1 MNSATWL
8 EVSLILDGEMAE
20 AVSEVLARYL
30 SGGIAIESTSFA
42 SDLECQGEFVGPL
55 RVYGYLAIDHELEQR
70 QKSLEEALWHLG
82 QIRPLP
88 EVQYK
93 RIAENDWSS
102 SWKRHFQPIC
112 VGHRLIIIPSWMEY
126 ESGSRIAVHIDPGMA
141 FGTGTHPT
149 TQLCLEILDEGLRS
163 QSLGSQQTTTS
174 HLTMIDVGCGSGILS
189 IAAIKLG
196 VGCVL
201 GVDNDLEAIDNAY
214 QNALANNV
222 QDSLELG
229 QGSIA
234 EIMAGNFLI
243 KSAPIVMANILAP
256 VLVRMLEA
264 GMSDVVTPGGSLI
277 LSGILEEQTREVMD
291 AIDSS
296 CLYAE
301 SRYQKEDWVALV
313 AKKPI

>member
-1 MNSATWL
+1 M
-8 EVSLILDGEMAE
+8 VLDGEMAE
-20 AVSEVLARYL
+20 AVSEVLARYV
-30 SGGIAIESTSFA
+30 SGGIAIESTSIA
-42 SDLECQGEFVGPL
+42 SDHEGEGEAVGPL
-55 RVYGYLAIDHELEQR
+55 RVYGYLAIDHELKHR

-93 RIAENDWSS
+93 HIAEIDWSS
-102 SWKRHFQPIC
+102 SWKRHFQPIRI
-112 VGHRLIIIPSWMEY
+112 GNRLIIIPAWMEF
-126 ESGSRIAVHIDPGMA
+126 EPGSRIAVRIDPGMA

-163 QSLGSQQTTTS
+163 QSLGSQQTTAS

-196 VGCVL
+196 VDRVL

-214 QNALANNV
+214 HNALANNV
-222 QDSLELG
+222 QKSLELG
-229 QGSIA
+229 RGSIA
-234 EIMAGNFLI
+234 EIKAGNFLI

-256 VLVRMLEA
+256 TLVRLLEA
-264 GMSDVVTPGGSLI
+264 GMADVVTPGGFLI
-277 LSGILEEQTREVMD
+277 LSGILEEQTREIMT

-296 CLYAE
+296 RLYVE
-301 SRYQKEDWVALV
+301 NRCQKGDWVALV